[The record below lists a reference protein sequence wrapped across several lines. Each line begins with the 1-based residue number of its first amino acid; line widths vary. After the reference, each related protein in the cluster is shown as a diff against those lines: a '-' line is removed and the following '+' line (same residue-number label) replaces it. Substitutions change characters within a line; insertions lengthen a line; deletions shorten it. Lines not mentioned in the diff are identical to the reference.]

1 MQPGFCTQETGA
13 NEVWTRLAAQRGAS
27 CRLSAGLAS
36 RTIRAHMSDLT
47 PEPPE
52 TEKPKTPTSPE
63 EVTRKLEDFI
73 KNTLGGQVLFTRIEG
88 SGVRPAQDG
97 AEKAEGEPVADHGA
111 AFEFHYKPADIK
123 AHLDR
128 FVIRQDEAKKV
139 LATAVCDHY
148 HHAQMLREDRESGST
163 GPRLEFSKQN
173 VIIIGPTGV
182 GKTYLV
188 KHIADLIGV
197 PFVKADATKFSETG
211 YVGADVDDLV
221 RDLVAKANGDIDLAE
236 HGIIYLDE
244 IDKLSSGPE
253 KLGRDV
259 SGRGVQTALLKLMEE
274 TEVPLYA
281 PNDIRS
287 QMQMMFDTRKGRT
300 GREVVNTR
308 NILFIVSGAFS
319 GLDKIIEKRT
329 NRKSIGFVS
338 ADTKTT
344 AAEHLF
350 RESRT
355 KDFID
360 YGFEAEFIGR
370 LPVRVVCDPLSA
382 DDMFQIMKNSEGSL
396 IRQYEREFAAYGVK
410 AVFEDDALREIASRA
425 EEEKTGARGLVTA
438 WERVLR
444 DFKFEMPSLGL
455 PGLLIDGALVKNPEQ
470 VLARCRTEA
479 ATFAVE
485 LGAAHADEIQAFT
498 GRFQREHGFMLD
510 FDSSAIAAIAA
521 RAQREGMHV
530 DAMCAKL
537 FKDYPFGLK
546 LVTRSTG
553 ETSFALSADAI
564 ANPDKFVSDLVVS
577 ACRQRPEAPLSNIID
592 ITPEPTSHES

>member
-1 MQPGFCTQETGA
+1 
-13 NEVWTRLAAQRGAS
+13 
-27 CRLSAGLAS
+27 
-36 RTIRAHMSDLT
+36 MSDPV
-47 PEPPE
+47 PEAPE
-52 TEKPKTPTSPE
+52 TEKPKAPGSPE
-63 EVTRKLEDFI
+63 EITRKLEDFI
-73 KNTLGGQVLFTRIEG
+73 KNTLGGQVLFTRVEG
-88 SGVRPAQDG
+88 
-97 AEKAEGEPVADHGA
+97 HGA
-111 AFEFHYKPADIK
+111 RPSADGEDKSDEEAKEDDGKAFEFTYKPADIK

-148 HHAQMLREDRESGST
+148 HHAQMLREDRESNTT

-221 RDLVAKANGDIDLAE
+221 RDLVAKANGDIELAE

-253 KLGRDV
+253 RLGRDV
-259 SGRGVQTALLKLMEE
+259 SGRGVQTTLLKLMEE

-300 GREVVNTR
+300 GRETVNTR
-308 NILFIVSGAFS
+308 NILFIVSGAFG

-329 NRKSIGFVS
+329 NRKAIGFVS
-338 ADTKTT
+338 SDSKST

-350 RESRT
+350 REART

-410 AVFEDDALREIASRA
+410 ALFADDALREIASRA

-455 PGLLIDGALVKNPEQ
+455 PELRINGALVKNPEQ
-470 VLARCRTEA
+470 TLAQCRTA
-479 ATFAVE
+479 AASMVME
-485 LGAAHADEIQAFT
+485 LGAAHADEVRAFAE
-498 GRFQREHGFMLD
+498 RFQREHGFTLE
-510 FDSSAIAAIAA
+510 FDSAAIAAVAA

-530 DAMCAKL
+530 EAMCAKL

-546 LVTRSTG
+546 LVTRSTN
-553 ETSFALSADAI
+553 ETRFVITPDAV
-564 ANPDKFVSDLVVS
+564 ANPDKFVSELVVN
-577 ACRQRPEAPLSNIID
+577 ACRSQPDSTIID
-592 ITPEPTSHES
+592 ITPDIPAHES

>member
-1 MQPGFCTQETGA
+1 
-13 NEVWTRLAAQRGAS
+13 
-27 CRLSAGLAS
+27 
-36 RTIRAHMSDLT
+36 MSDST
-47 PEPPE
+47 PETPE
-52 TEKPKTPTSPE
+52 IEKPKAPGSPE
-63 EVTRKLEDFI
+63 DITRKLEDFI
-73 KNTLGGQVLFTRIEG
+73 KNTLGGQVLFTRVEG
-88 SGVRPAQDG
+88 HGTRPSADG
-97 AEKAEGEPVADHGA
+97 EEKPADEKKEDDGE
-111 AFEFHYKPADIK
+111 AFEFNYKPADIK

-148 HHAQMLREDRESGST
+148 HHAQMLREDRISDT
-163 GPRLEFSKQN
+163 KGPRLEFSKQN

-221 RDLVAKANGDIDLAE
+221 RDLVAKANGDIGLAE

-253 KLGRDV
+253 RGGRDV
-259 SGRGVQTALLKLMEE
+259 SGRGVQTTLLKLMEE

-281 PNDIRS
+281 PNDMRS

-329 NRKSIGFVS
+329 NRKAIGFVS
-338 ADTKTT
+338 SDSKGT

-350 RESRT
+350 REART

-410 AVFEDDALREIASRA
+410 ALFADDALREIASRA

-455 PGLLIDGALVKNPEQ
+455 PELHIDGELVKNPEQ
-470 VLARCRTEA
+470 TLALCRSA
-479 ATFAVE
+479 AASMITE
-485 LGAAHADEIQAFT
+485 LGAAHAGEVRAFAE
-498 GRFQREHGFMLD
+498 RFQREHGFTLD
-510 FDSSAIAAIAA
+510 FDSAAIAAVAA

-530 DAMCAKL
+530 EALCVKL

-546 LVTRSTG
+546 LVTRSTN
-553 ETSFALSADAI
+553 ETRFRITPDAI
-564 ANPDKFVSDLVVS
+564 ANPDRFVSDLVVS
-577 ACRQRPEAPLSNIID
+577 ACRNQQAPSVSNIID
-592 ITPEPTSHES
+592 ITPDLPAHEP

>member
-1 MQPGFCTQETGA
+1 MTNTPMREP
-13 NEVWTRLAAQRGAS
+13 
-27 CRLSAGLAS
+27 
-36 RTIRAHMSDLT
+36 T
-47 PEPPE
+47 PETPDAD
-52 TEKPKTPTSPE
+52 KPKTPASPE

-73 KNTLGGQVLFTRIEG
+73 KNTLGGQVLFTRIDG
-88 SGVRPAQDG
+88 PGVKRPQPDG
-97 AEKAEGEPVADHGA
+97 DDQAAEEPAEDDGE
-111 AFEFHYKPADIK
+111 AFEFTYKPADIK

-128 FVIRQDEAKKV
+128 YVIRQDEAKKV

-148 HHAQMLREDRESGST
+148 HHARMLREHREADEP

-221 RDLVAKANGDIDLAE
+221 RDLVAKANGDIELAE

-253 KLGRDV
+253 RLGRDV

-319 GLDKIIEKRT
+319 GLEKIIEKRT

-338 ADTKTT
+338 ADSKST
-344 AAEHLF
+344 APEHLF
-350 RESRT
+350 REVRT

-360 YGFEAEFIGR
+360 FGFEAEFIGR

-410 AVFEDDALREIASRA
+410 ATFDDDALREIASRA

-455 PGLLIDGALVKNPEQ
+455 PELRIDGALVKFPETTL
-470 VLARCRTEA
+470 VKCRADAASLAM
-479 ATFAVE
+479 E
-485 LGAAHADEIQAFT
+485 LGTVHAEEIRAFAE
-498 GRFQREHGFMLD
+498 RFQREHGFTLE
-510 FDSSAIAAIAA
+510 FDAAAMAAIAA
-521 RAQREGMHV
+521 RAQREGMSV
-530 DAMCAKL
+530 EAMCGKL

-546 LVTRSTG
+546 LVARSTG
-553 ETSFALSADAI
+553 AATFAISAEAV
-564 ANPDKFVSDLVVS
+564 ANPDKFVSDLVVN
-577 ACRQRPEAPLSNIID
+577 ACRGNGTD
-592 ITPEPTSHES
+592 EPATAVE

>member
-1 MQPGFCTQETGA
+1 
-13 NEVWTRLAAQRGAS
+13 
-27 CRLSAGLAS
+27 
-36 RTIRAHMSDLT
+36 MSDT
-47 PEPPE
+47 PPESPE
-52 TEKPKTPTSPE
+52 TEKPKAPTSPE
-63 EVTRKLEDFI
+63 EITRKLEDFI
-73 KNTLGGQVLFTRIEG
+73 KNTLGGQVLFTRIDGPGGKPVEDG
-88 SGVRPAQDG
+88 DEKSGEDAKPDDG
-97 AEKAEGEPVADHGA
+97 K

-123 AHLDR
+123 AYLDR

-148 HHAQMLREDRESGST
+148 HHAQMLREDRASESG
-163 GPRLEFSKQN
+163 GRLEFSKQN
-173 VIIIGPTGV
+173 VVIIGPTGV

-253 KLGRDV
+253 KHGRDV
-259 SGRGVQTALLKLMEE
+259 SGRGVQTTLLKLMEE
-274 TEVPLYA
+274 TEVALYA

-308 NILFIVSGAFS
+308 NILFIVSGAFG
-319 GLDKIIEKRT
+319 GLEKLIERRS
-329 NRKSIGFVS
+329 NRKAIGFVS
-338 ADTKTT
+338 ADSKPT
-344 AAEHLF
+344 ASEHLF
-350 RESRT
+350 REVRT

-382 DDMFQIMKNSEGSL
+382 DDMFHIMKNSEGSL

-425 EEEKTGARGLVTA
+425 EEEKTGARGLVTT

-455 PGLLIDGALVKNPEQ
+455 PELHIDGALVKNPEQ
-470 VLARCRTEA
+470 ALAKCRTA
-479 ATFAVE
+479 AANNVME
-485 LGAAHADEIQAFT
+485 LGAAHADEVHAFAE
-498 GRFQREHGFMLD
+498 RFQRDHGFSLQ
-510 FDSSAIAAIAA
+510 FDEVATAAIAA
-521 RAQREGMHV
+521 RAQLEGMNV
-530 DAMCAKL
+530 EAMCGKL
-537 FKDYPFGLK
+537 FKDYAFGLK
-546 LVTRSTG
+546 LVMRSTG
-553 ETSFALSADAI
+553 AAGFTIPVEAVAHPDAYLSE
-564 ANPDKFVSDLVVS
+564 LVVQ
-577 ACRQRPEAPLSNIID
+577 ACRPSMETP
-592 ITPEPTSHES
+592 ITIPHES

>member
-1 MQPGFCTQETGA
+1 
-13 NEVWTRLAAQRGAS
+13 
-27 CRLSAGLAS
+27 
-36 RTIRAHMSDLT
+36 MSDPT
-47 PEPPE
+47 PETPE
-52 TEKPKTPTSPE
+52 TEKPKAPGTPE
-63 EVTRKLEDFI
+63 EITRKLEDFI
-73 KNTLGGQVLFTRIEG
+73 KNTLGGQVLFTRVEG
-88 SGVRPAQDG
+88 PGGHPALEGGEKPVEPTRQDNG
-97 AEKAEGEPVADHGA
+97 K
-111 AFEFHYKPADIK
+111 AFEFSYKPADIK
-123 AHLDR
+123 AYLDR

-148 HHAQMLREDRESGST
+148 HHARMLRDDRESEST
-163 GPRLEFSKQN
+163 GSKLEFSKQN

-221 RDLVAKANGDIDLAE
+221 RDLVAKANGDIELAE

-253 KLGRDV
+253 RLGRDV

-274 TEVPLYA
+274 TEVALYA

-319 GLDKIIEKRT
+319 GLEKIIEKRT

-338 ADTKTT
+338 SDSKST

-360 YGFEAEFIGR
+360 FGFEAEFIGR

-396 IRQYEREFAAYGVK
+396 IRQYQREFAAYGVK

-425 EEEKTGARGLVTA
+425 EDEKTGARGLVTA

-455 PGLLIDGALVKNPEQ
+455 PELRIDGALVKDPEQ
-470 VLARCRTEA
+470 RLVQCRAEA
-479 ATFAVE
+479 ASQVME
-485 LGAAHADEIQAFT
+485 LGAAHAGEVRVFAE
-498 GRFQREHGFMLD
+498 RFQREHGFTLD
-510 FDSSAIAAIAA
+510 FDSAAIAAVAA

-530 DAMCAKL
+530 DAMCEKL

-546 LVTRSTG
+546 LVTRTTG
-553 ETSFALSADAI
+553 DTRFTLTSEAV
-564 ANPDKFVSDLVVS
+564 ANPDKYVSELVVN
-577 ACRQRPEAPLSNIID
+577 ACRQHPQQTPSNVID
-592 ITPEPTSHES
+592 PTPDIPAHES

>member
-1 MQPGFCTQETGA
+1 
-13 NEVWTRLAAQRGAS
+13 
-27 CRLSAGLAS
+27 
-36 RTIRAHMSDLT
+36 MSEPT
-47 PEPPE
+47 PETPE
-52 TEKPKTPTSPE
+52 ADKPKTPSTPE

-73 KNTLGGQVLFTRIEG
+73 KNTLGGQVLFTRVEG
-88 SGVRPAQDG
+88 AGVRRTQESSE
-97 AEKAEGEPVADHGA
+97 EKSTEEPGEDSGEV
-111 AFEFHYKPADIK
+111 FEFTYKPADIK

-148 HHAQMLREDRESGST
+148 HHARMLRDDRESDDP

-221 RDLVAKANGDIDLAE
+221 RDLVAKANGDLELAE

-338 ADTKTT
+338 AAD
-344 AAEHLF
+344 ANSSSAELLF
-350 RESRT
+350 REVRT

-396 IRQYEREFAAYGVK
+396 IRQYEREFAAYGLK
-410 AVFEDDALREIASRA
+410 AVFEDDALREIAHRA

-455 PGLLIDGALVKNPEQ
+455 PELHIDGALVKNPQ
-470 VLARCRTEA
+470 AVLAKCRGEA
-479 ATFAVE
+479 ATLAVE
-485 LGAAHADEIQAFT
+485 LGAAHSGEVKAFAD
-498 GRFQREHGFMLD
+498 RFQRDNGFVLD
-510 FDSSAIAAIAA
+510 FTSSAIVAIAA
-521 RAQREGMHV
+521 RAQREGMTV
-530 DAMCAKL
+530 EAMCAKL

-553 ETSFALSADAI
+553 ETRFVLSEEAI
-564 ANPDKFVSDLVVS
+564 ANPDKFVSELVVS
-577 ACRQRPEAPLSNIID
+577 ACRQHPEATASNVID
-592 ITPEPTSHES
+592 ITPDSTAHES

>member
-1 MQPGFCTQETGA
+1 
-13 NEVWTRLAAQRGAS
+13 
-27 CRLSAGLAS
+27 
-36 RTIRAHMSDLT
+36 MSDPT
-47 PEPPE
+47 PELPE
-52 TEKPKTPTSPE
+52 TDKPKAPGSPE
-63 EVTRKLEDFI
+63 EITRKLEDFI
-73 KNTLGGQVLFTRIEG
+73 KNTLGGQVLFTRVESPGGRPMPEG
-88 SGVRPAQDG
+88 DEKPAAAARPDPG
-97 AEKAEGEPVADHGA
+97 RV
-111 AFEFHYKPADIK
+111 FEFNYRPADIK

-148 HHAQMLREDRESGST
+148 HHARMLRDDRESNSGGT
-163 GPRLEFSKQN
+163 KLEFSKQN

-221 RDLVAKANGDIDLAE
+221 RDLVAKANGDIELAE

-253 KLGRDV
+253 RLGRDV
-259 SGRGVQTALLKLMEE
+259 SGRGVQTTLLKLMEE
-274 TEVPLYA
+274 TEVALYA

-308 NILFIVSGAFS
+308 NILFIVSGAFG
-319 GLDKIIEKRT
+319 GLEKIIEKRT

-338 ADTKTT
+338 AEAKNT
-344 AAEHLF
+344 APEHLF
-350 RESRT
+350 REART

-410 AVFEDDALREIASRA
+410 AVFKDDALREIAGRA

-438 WERVLR
+438 WEQVLR

-455 PGLLIDGALVKNPEQ
+455 PELQIDGALVREPEQ
-470 VLARCRTEA
+470 TLARCRAEA
-479 ATFAVE
+479 ASQFRV
-485 LGAAHADEIQAFT
+485 LGAAHAGEVRAFAE
-498 GRFQREHGFMLD
+498 RFQREHGFTLD
-510 FDSSAIAAIAA
+510 FDDEAIAAVAA

-530 DAMCAKL
+530 EAMCMKL

-553 ETSFALSADAI
+553 DTRFAITPEAVAS
-564 ANPDKFVSDLVVS
+564 PDRYVSELVVN
-577 ACRQRPEAPLSNIID
+577 ACRSRPSPPASNIID
-592 ITPEPTSHES
+592 LTPDSPAHES

>member
-1 MQPGFCTQETGA
+1 MA
-13 NEVWTRLAAQRGAS
+13 L
-27 CRLSAGLAS
+27 
-36 RTIRAHMSDLT
+36 MSDPT
-47 PEPPE
+47 PETPE
-52 TEKPKTPTSPE
+52 TEKTKAPGTPE
-63 EVTRKLEDFI
+63 EITRKLEDFI
-73 KNTLGGQVLFTRIEG
+73 KNTLGGQVLFTRVEG
-88 SGVRPAQDG
+88 PGGHPMPEGGEKG
-97 AEKAEGEPVADHGA
+97 AEEPQKDDGKV
-111 AFEFHYKPADIK
+111 FEFNYQPADIK
-123 AHLDR
+123 AYLDR

-148 HHAQMLREDRESGST
+148 HHAQMLRDDRESESAGSK
-163 GPRLEFSKQN
+163 LEFSKQN

-221 RDLVAKANGDIDLAE
+221 RDLVAKANGDIELAE

-253 KLGRDV
+253 RLGRDV

-274 TEVPLYA
+274 TEVALYA

-308 NILFIVSGAFS
+308 NILFIVSGAFG
-319 GLDKIIEKRT
+319 GLEKIIEKRT

-338 ADTKTT
+338 ADTKST

-410 AVFEDDALREIASRA
+410 AVFEDDALREIATRA
-425 EEEKTGARGLVTA
+425 EDEKTGARGLVTA

-455 PGLLIDGALVKNPEQ
+455 PELRIDGALVKDPERRLVQ
-470 VLARCRTEA
+470 CRAEA
-479 ATFAVE
+479 ASQVME
-485 LGAAHADEIQAFT
+485 LGAAHAGEVRAFAE
-498 GRFQREHGFMLD
+498 RFQREHGFTLD
-510 FDSSAIAAIAA
+510 FDSTAIAAVAA

-530 DAMCAKL
+530 EAMCAKL

-553 ETSFALSADAI
+553 ETRFTLTPEAV
-564 ANPDKFVSDLVVS
+564 ANPDKYVSELVVN
-577 ACRQRPEAPLSNIID
+577 ACRGGNDETRMPNAE
-592 ITPEPTSHES
+592 

>member
-1 MQPGFCTQETGA
+1 
-13 NEVWTRLAAQRGAS
+13 
-27 CRLSAGLAS
+27 
-36 RTIRAHMSDLT
+36 MSDPT

-52 TEKPKTPTSPE
+52 SDKPKTPASPE

-73 KNTLGGQVLFTRIEG
+73 KNTLGGQVLFTRI
-88 SGVRPAQDG
+88 DG
-97 AEKAEGEPVADHGA
+97 AGARRAQEGDASPDPSPPENSGET
-111 AFEFHYKPADIK
+111 FEFNYRPADIK

-128 FVIRQDEAKKV
+128 YVIHQDEAKKV

-148 HHAQMLREDRESGST
+148 HHARMLREHRESDALA
-163 GPRLEFSKQN
+163 PRLEFSKQN

-211 YVGADVDDLV
+211 YVGGDVDDLV

-253 KLGRDV
+253 RLGRDV

-319 GLDKIIEKRT
+319 GLEKLIEKRT

-338 ADTKTT
+338 SETERT

-350 RESRT
+350 REART

-360 YGFEAEFIGR
+360 FGFEAEFIGR

-410 AVFEDDALREIASRA
+410 ATFEDDALREIASRA

-438 WERVLR
+438 WEKVLR

-455 PGLLIDGALVKNPEQ
+455 PVLTVNGELVKNPQ
-470 VLARCRTEA
+470 KVLTQIRNEA
-479 ATFAVE
+479 ASLVNE
-485 LGAAHADEIQAFT
+485 LGVAHAGEVSAFVE
-498 GRFQREHGFMLD
+498 RFQREHGFTLD
-510 FDSSAIAAIAA
+510 FDAGATGAIAA
-521 RAQREGMHV
+521 RAQREGV
-530 DAMCAKL
+530 TVETLCAKL

-546 LVTRSTG
+546 LVTSSTG
-553 ETSFALSADAI
+553 ETRFHITADAV

-577 ACRQRPEAPLSNIID
+577 ACRQHPDASAGRVID
-592 ITPEPTSHES
+592 VTPEPSSHS

>member
-1 MQPGFCTQETGA
+1 
-13 NEVWTRLAAQRGAS
+13 
-27 CRLSAGLAS
+27 
-36 RTIRAHMSDLT
+36 MSDPV
-47 PEPPE
+47 PEAPE
-52 TEKPKTPTSPE
+52 TEKPKAPGSPE
-63 EVTRKLEDFI
+63 EITRKLEDFI
-73 KNTLGGQVLFTRIEG
+73 KNTLGGQVLFTRVEG
-88 SGVRPAQDG
+88 
-97 AEKAEGEPVADHGA
+97 HGA
-111 AFEFHYKPADIK
+111 RPSADGEDKSDEAAKEDDGKAFEFTYKPADIK

-148 HHAQMLREDRESGST
+148 HHAQMLREDRESDST

-221 RDLVAKANGDIDLAE
+221 RDLVAKANGDIELAE

-253 KLGRDV
+253 RLGRDV
-259 SGRGVQTALLKLMEE
+259 SGRGVQTTLLKLMEE

-300 GREVVNTR
+300 GRETVNTR
-308 NILFIVSGAFS
+308 NILFIVSGAFG

-329 NRKSIGFVS
+329 NRKAIGFVS
-338 ADTKTT
+338 SDSKST

-350 RESRT
+350 REART

-410 AVFEDDALREIASRA
+410 ALFADDALREIASRA

-455 PGLLIDGALVKNPEQ
+455 PELRINGALVKNPEQ
-470 VLARCRTEA
+470 TLAQCRTA
-479 ATFAVE
+479 AASMVME
-485 LGAAHADEIQAFT
+485 LGAAHADEVRAFAE
-498 GRFQREHGFMLD
+498 RFQREHGFTLD
-510 FDSSAIAAIAA
+510 FDSAAIAAVAA

-530 DAMCAKL
+530 EAMCAKL

-546 LVTRSTG
+546 LVTRSTN
-553 ETSFALSADAI
+553 ETRFVITPDAV
-564 ANPDKFVSDLVVS
+564 ANPDKFVSELVVS
-577 ACRQRPEAPLSNIID
+577 ACRSQPDSTIID
-592 ITPEPTSHES
+592 ITPDIPAHES

>member
-1 MQPGFCTQETGA
+1 
-13 NEVWTRLAAQRGAS
+13 
-27 CRLSAGLAS
+27 
-36 RTIRAHMSDLT
+36 MSDPT
-47 PEPPE
+47 PETPE
-52 TEKPKTPTSPE
+52 ADKPKPTTPASPE

-73 KNTLGGQVLFTRIEG
+73 KNTLGGQVLFTRIDGPGARRTQETDG
-88 SGVRPAQDG
+88 DKPGEEEPADNS
-97 AEKAEGEPVADHGA
+97 A
-111 AFEFHYKPADIK
+111 AFEFNYKPADIK

-148 HHAQMLREDRESGST
+148 HHARMLHEDRESDRP

-221 RDLVAKANGDIDLAE
+221 RDLVAKANGDIELAE

-338 ADTKTT
+338 ADMKT
-344 AAEHLF
+344 AAPEHLF
-350 RESRT
+350 REVRT

-455 PGLLIDGALVKNPEQ
+455 PELRIDGALVKNPES
-470 VLARCRTEA
+470 VLAKCRMEA
-479 ATFAVE
+479 ASMAFE
-485 LGAAHADEIQAFT
+485 LGAAHADEVRAFAQ
-498 GRFQREHGFMLD
+498 RFQDAHEFTLE
-510 FDSSAIAAIAA
+510 FDDASIAALASRA
-521 RAQREGMHV
+521 RREGLAV
-530 DAMCAKL
+530 DALCDKL
-537 FKDYPFGLK
+537 FKDYAFGLK
-546 LVTRSTG
+546 LVSRSTG
-553 ETSFALSADAI
+553 AMSFRIPAEAI
-564 ANPDKFVSDLVVS
+564 AHPDAFLSELVVQ
-577 ACRQRPEAPLSNIID
+577 ACRPSSETTA
-592 ITPEPTSHES
+592 TPSHEP

>member
-1 MQPGFCTQETGA
+1 MRGGQGCATRKKAISAMAMGGA
-13 NEVWTRLAAQRGAS
+13 CIVPLVRGPCLAH
-27 CRLSAGLAS
+27 
-36 RTIRAHMSDLT
+36 IRNPCMSEPT
-47 PEPPE
+47 PETPE
-52 TEKPKTPTSPE
+52 SDKPKTPASPE
-63 EVTRKLEDFI
+63 EVTKKLEDFI
-73 KNTLGGQVLFTRIEG
+73 KNTLGGQVLFTRIDGTGGRRTEEDEEKTETP
-88 SGVRPAQDG
+88 VR
-97 AEKAEGEPVADHGA
+97 ERSSET
-111 AFEFHYKPADIK
+111 FEFSYKPADIK

-148 HHAQMLREDRESGST
+148 HHARMLRDDRESDT
-163 GPRLEFSKQN
+163 LGPRLEFSKQN

-221 RDLVAKANGDIDLAE
+221 RDLVAKANGDIELAE

-253 KLGRDV
+253 RLGRDV

-274 TEVPLYA
+274 TEVQLYA

-308 NILFIVSGAFS
+308 NILFIVSGAFN
-319 GLDKIIEKRT
+319 GLEKLIEKRT
-329 NRKSIGFVS
+329 NRKSIGFV
-338 ADTKTT
+338 AE
-344 AAEHLF
+344 AREHAPEHLF
-350 RESRT
+350 REART

-370 LPVRVVCDPLSA
+370 LPVRVVCDSLTA

-410 AVFEDDALREIASRA
+410 AVFEDDALHEIASRA

-444 DFKFEMPSLGL
+444 DFKFEVPSLEL
-455 PGLLIDGALVKNPEQ
+455 PEIRIDGALVKNPAQ
-470 VLARCRTEA
+470 AIMRYRNEA
-479 ATFAVE
+479 ANIE
-485 LGAAHADEIQAFT
+485 MKLGEAHAGEVRAFAE
-498 GRFQREHGFMLD
+498 RLQREHGFTLE
-510 FDSSAIAAIAA
+510 FDAHAAGAIAA
-521 RAQREGMHV
+521 RAQREGMSV
-530 DAMCAKL
+530 EAMCTKL

-553 ETSFALSADAI
+553 ATHFTITTDAV

-577 ACRQRPEAPLSNIID
+577 ACRQQPESRAGNIID
-592 ITPEPTSHES
+592 ITPEPISHES

>member
-1 MQPGFCTQETGA
+1 MRGRKIRATLKKIISAPSTARIVPLVSGP
-13 NEVWTRLAAQRGAS
+13 RLAHYLRP
-27 CRLSAGLAS
+27 
-36 RTIRAHMSDLT
+36 HMSDPT
-47 PEPPE
+47 PETPE
-52 TEKPKTPTSPE
+52 ADQPKTPTTPE
-63 EVTRKLEDFI
+63 EITRKLEDFI
-73 KNTLGGQVLFTRIEG
+73 KNTLGGQVLFTRVDGPAGRRTQESDEK
-88 SGVRPAQDG
+88 SGEEPQDDND
-97 AEKAEGEPVADHGA
+97 EN
-111 AFEFHYKPADIK
+111 FEFHYKPADIK

-148 HHAQMLREDRESGST
+148 HHAQMLREDRESDST
-163 GPRLEFSKQN
+163 GPPLEFSKQN

-221 RDLVAKANGDIDLAE
+221 RDLVAKANGDLDLAE

-253 KLGRDV
+253 KMGRDV
-259 SGRGVQTALLKLMEE
+259 SGRGVQTTLLKLMEE

-338 ADTKTT
+338 AGDSKST

-350 RESRT
+350 REART

-425 EEEKTGARGLVTA
+425 EDEKTGARGLVTV

-455 PGLLIDGALVKNPEQ
+455 PELRIDGALVKNPEQ
-470 VLARCRTEA
+470 VLAQCRTQA

-485 LGAAHADEIQAFT
+485 LGVAHADEIKAFAE
-498 GRFQREHGFMLD
+498 RFQRDHGFTLD
-510 FDSSAIAAIAA
+510 FDASAIAAIAA
-521 RAQREGMHV
+521 RAQREGAHV
-530 DAMCAKL
+530 DAMCEKL

-577 ACRQRPEAPLSNIID
+577 ACRQQPPPASNIID
-592 ITPEPTSHES
+592 ITPDSTAHES

>member
-1 MQPGFCTQETGA
+1 
-13 NEVWTRLAAQRGAS
+13 
-27 CRLSAGLAS
+27 
-36 RTIRAHMSDLT
+36 MSDST
-47 PEPPE
+47 PETPE
-52 TEKPKTPTSPE
+52 SDQPKTPASPE

-73 KNTLGGQVLFTRIEG
+73 KNTLGGQVLFTRI
-88 SGVRPAQDG
+88 DG
-97 AEKAEGEPVADHGA
+97 PGARQGQEAEAKEDAPQEPLRSTET
-111 AFEFHYKPADIK
+111 FEFRYRPADIK

-128 FVIRQDEAKKV
+128 YVIRQDEAKKV

-148 HHAQMLREDRESGST
+148 HHARMLREHRESDT
-163 GPRLEFSKQN
+163 LGPRLEFSKQN

-221 RDLVAKANGDIDLAE
+221 RDLVAKANGDIELAE

-253 KLGRDV
+253 RLGRDV

-274 TEVPLYA
+274 TEVALYA

-319 GLDKIIEKRT
+319 GLEKLIEKRT

-338 ADTKTT
+338 ETKDT
-344 AAEHLF
+344 APEHLF
-350 RESRT
+350 REART

-360 YGFEAEFIGR
+360 FGFEAEFIGR

-410 AVFEDDALREIASRA
+410 AVFEDDALREIATRA
-425 EEEKTGARGLVTA
+425 EDEKTGARGLVTA

-444 DFKFEMPSLGL
+444 DFKFEMPSLEL
-455 PGLLIDGALVKNPEQ
+455 PELRIDGRLVRHPEEALSQ
-470 VLARCRTEA
+470 CRNEA
-479 ATFAVE
+479 ASRVME
-485 LGAAHADEIQAFT
+485 LGAAHAGEVRAFVE
-498 GRFQREHGFMLD
+498 RFQREHGFTLE
-510 FDSSAIAAIAA
+510 FDSAAVGAIAS
-521 RAQREGMHV
+521 RAQHDGMTV
-530 DAMCAKL
+530 EALCQKL

-546 LVTRSTG
+546 LATRSSGQTR
-553 ETSFALSADAI
+553 FAVPAEAI

-577 ACRQRPEAPLSNIID
+577 ACRQRPDTAPATGTVID
-592 ITPEPTSHES
+592 VTPEPPLP

>member
-1 MQPGFCTQETGA
+1 MP
-13 NEVWTRLAAQRGAS
+13 RPLYPS
-27 CRLSAGLAS
+27 S
-36 RTIRAHMSDLT
+36 MSDPT
-47 PEPPE
+47 SEKPEDE
-52 TEKPKTPTSPE
+52 QPKTPATPE

-73 KNTLGGQVLFTRIEG
+73 KNTLGGQVLFTRVDGVSQRQPQEG
-88 SGVRPAQDG
+88 DEDKSA
-97 AEKAEGEPVADHGA
+97 AEPVADHSGE
-111 AFEFHYKPADIK
+111 FEFHHKPADIK

-148 HHAQMLREDRESGST
+148 HHARMLREHRESGDPSEH
-163 GPRLEFSKQN
+163 LEFTKQN

-221 RDLVAKANGDIDLAE
+221 RDLVAKANGDLELAE

-244 IDKLSSGPE
+244 IDKLSSGPD

-338 ADTKTT
+338 ADTKST
-344 AAEHLF
+344 APEHLF
-350 RESRT
+350 REVRT

-360 YGFEAEFIGR
+360 FGFEAEFIGR
-370 LPVRVVCDPLSA
+370 LPVRVVCDPLNA
-382 DDMFQIMKNSEGSL
+382 DDLFQIMKNSEGSL

-410 AVFEDDALREIASRA
+410 AVFEDDALREIAQRA
-425 EEEKTGARGLVTA
+425 EDEKTGARGLVTA

-455 PGLLIDGALVKNPEQ
+455 PELHIDAALVQNPEAALSMCRATAAS
-470 VLARCRTEA
+470 LAR
-479 ATFAVE
+479 E
-485 LGAAHADEIQAFT
+485 LGAAHAEEVHAFAE
-498 GRFQREHGFMLD
+498 RFQREHGFTLD
-510 FDSSAIAAIAA
+510 FDDAAVAAVAA
-521 RAQREGMHV
+521 RAVREGMSV
-530 DAMCAKL
+530 EAMCGKL

-546 LVTRSTG
+546 LVSRNSG
-553 ETSFALSADAI
+553 ETRFSITAVAVE
-564 ANPDKFVSDLVVS
+564 NPDKFVSELVVA
-577 ACRQRPEAPLSNIID
+577 ACRHHATDSSVGAHDLTSAPV
-592 ITPEPTSHES
+592 SHES

>member
-1 MQPGFCTQETGA
+1 MRCRGSRATLKTGIS
-13 NEVWTRLAAQRGAS
+13 TAA
-27 CRLSAGLAS
+27 SAGIVPLVSGLSLAKT
-36 RTIRAHMSDLT
+36 RNDMSDT
-47 PEPPE
+47 PPEPTE
-52 TEKPKTPTSPE
+52 TDKPKSPTSPE
-63 EVTRKLEDFI
+63 EVTRKLEEFI
-73 KNTLGGQVLFTRIEG
+73 KNTLGGQVLFTRVE
-88 SGVRPAQDG
+88 RPGERRETDETPGDAEVSEDDDG
-97 AEKAEGEPVADHGA
+97 E
-111 AFEFHYKPADIK
+111 AFEFNYKPADIK

-148 HHAQMLREDRESGST
+148 HHARMLREDRESDSS

-221 RDLVAKANGDIDLAE
+221 RDLVAKANGDLDLAE

-244 IDKLSSGPE
+244 IDKLSSGPD

-308 NILFIVSGAFS
+308 NILFIVSGAFG
-319 GLDKIIEKRT
+319 GLEKIIEKRT

-338 ADTKTT
+338 AEMK
-344 AAEHLF
+344 APASEHLF
-350 RESRT
+350 REVLT

-410 AVFEDDALREIASRA
+410 AQFEDDALREIAGRA
-425 EEEKTGARGLVTA
+425 AEEKTGARGLVTA

-455 PGLLIDGALVKNPEQ
+455 PTLRVDGALVKNPES
-470 VLARCRTEA
+470 VLAAARMEA
-479 ATFAVE
+479 ASLAIE
-485 LGAAHADEIQAFT
+485 IGAAHADEIRAFAE
-498 GRFQREHGFMLD
+498 RFELDHGFTLD
-510 FDSSAIAAIAA
+510 FDESAITAISA
-521 RAQREGMHV
+521 RAQREGLSV
-530 DAMCAKL
+530 EAMCAKL

-553 ETSFALSADAI
+553 ETRFALNSEAI
-564 ANPDKFVSDLVVS
+564 ADPDKFVSELVVS
-577 ACRQRPEAPLSNIID
+577 SCRPHSEPAASNIID
-592 ITPEPTSHES
+592 ITPDIPSHES

>member
-1 MQPGFCTQETGA
+1 
-13 NEVWTRLAAQRGAS
+13 
-27 CRLSAGLAS
+27 
-36 RTIRAHMSDLT
+36 MSDT
-47 PEPPE
+47 TSEPPE
-52 TEKPKTPTSPE
+52 SDKPKTPASPE

-73 KNTLGGQVLFTRIEG
+73 KNTLGGQVLFTRIDGPGARRTQEASDDTPEPPRQES
-88 SGVRPAQDG
+88 SG
-97 AEKAEGEPVADHGA
+97 ET
-111 AFEFHYKPADIK
+111 FEFNYRPADIK
-123 AHLDR
+123 EHLDR
-128 FVIRQDEAKKV
+128 YVIHQDEAKKV

-148 HHAQMLREDRESGST
+148 HHARMLREHRESDT
-163 GPRLEFSKQN
+163 LGPRLEFSKQN

-211 YVGADVDDLV
+211 YVGGDVDDLV
-221 RDLVAKANGDIDLAE
+221 RDLVAKANGDIELAE

-253 KLGRDV
+253 RLGRDV

-274 TEVPLYA
+274 TEVALYA

-319 GLDKIIEKRT
+319 GLEKLIEKRT

-338 ADTKTT
+338 SDSERT

-350 RESRT
+350 REART

-382 DDMFQIMKNSEGSL
+382 EDMFQIMKNSEGSL
-396 IRQYEREFAAYGVK
+396 IRQYEREFAAYGVR
-410 AVFEDDALREIASRA
+410 ATFEDDALREIASRA

-438 WERVLR
+438 WEKVLR

-455 PGLLIDGALVKNPEQ
+455 LELTISGELVKNPQRE
-470 VLARCRTEA
+470 LTRIRHEA
-479 ATFAVE
+479 ASLVNE
-485 LGAAHADEIQAFT
+485 LGVAHAGEVSTFVD
-498 GRFQREHGFMLD
+498 RFQRDNGFTLD
-510 FDSSAIAAIAA
+510 FDAGAIGAIAA
-521 RAQREGMHV
+521 RAQREGV
-530 DAMCAKL
+530 TVEALCAKL

-553 ETSFALSADAI
+553 ETRFHITADAV

-577 ACRQRPEAPLSNIID
+577 ACRQHPETSAGKVID
-592 ITPEPTSHES
+592 VTPESSSHES

>member
-1 MQPGFCTQETGA
+1 
-13 NEVWTRLAAQRGAS
+13 
-27 CRLSAGLAS
+27 
-36 RTIRAHMSDLT
+36 MSDPT
-47 PEPPE
+47 PESPE
-52 TEKPKTPTSPE
+52 HEKTKAPGSPE
-63 EVTRKLEDFI
+63 EITRKLEDFI
-73 KNTLGGQVLFTRIEG
+73 KNTLGGQVLFTRVEG
-88 SGVRPAQDG
+88 PGGRPIPDGEEKPVQDARPDNG
-97 AEKAEGEPVADHGA
+97 RV
-111 AFEFHYKPADIK
+111 FEFNYRPADIK

-148 HHAQMLREDRESGST
+148 HHARMLRDDRASDSG

-221 RDLVAKANGDIDLAE
+221 RDLVAKANGDIELAE

-253 KLGRDV
+253 RIGRDV
-259 SGRGVQTALLKLMEE
+259 SGRGVQTTLLKLMEE
-274 TEVPLYA
+274 TEVALYA

-308 NILFIVSGAFS
+308 NILFIVSGAFG
-319 GLDKIIEKRT
+319 GLEKIIEKRT

-338 ADTKTT
+338 ADTKESP
-344 AAEHLF
+344 AEYLF
-350 RESRT
+350 REART

-410 AVFEDDALREIASRA
+410 AVFQDDALREIAHRA

-444 DFKFEMPSLGL
+444 DFKFEMPSLEL
-455 PGLLIDGALVKNPEQ
+455 PELLIDAALVTNPELTL
-470 VLARCRTEA
+470 VRCRAEA
-479 ATFAVE
+479 ASQFRE
-485 LGAAHADEIQAFT
+485 RGAAHAGEVRAFAE
-498 GRFQREHGFMLD
+498 RFQRENGFTLE
-510 FDSSAIAAIAA
+510 FDSDAIAAVAA

-530 DAMCAKL
+530 EALCAKL

-553 ETSFALSADAI
+553 ETRFTITADAV
-564 ANPDKFVSDLVVS
+564 AHPDRFVSELVVN
-577 ACRQRPEAPLSNIID
+577 ACRSHPAAPASPIID
-592 ITPEPTSHES
+592 LTPDTPSHES

>member
-1 MQPGFCTQETGA
+1 
-13 NEVWTRLAAQRGAS
+13 
-27 CRLSAGLAS
+27 
-36 RTIRAHMSDLT
+36 MSDH
-47 PEPPE
+47 PPDPPE
-52 TEKPKTPTSPE
+52 TDSPKTPGSPE
-63 EVTRKLEDFI
+63 DITRKLEDFI
-73 KNTLGGQVLFTRIEG
+73 KNTLGGQVLFTRVEG
-88 SGVRPAQDG
+88 PGGHPMPESG
-97 AEKAEGEPVADHGA
+97 EKTLEEPKPDQGRV
-111 AFEFHYKPADIK
+111 FEFNYRPSDIK

-148 HHAQMLREDRESGST
+148 HHAQMLREDRASESGAAK
-163 GPRLEFSKQN
+163 LEFSKQN

-221 RDLVAKANGDIDLAE
+221 RDLVAKANGDIELAE

-253 KLGRDV
+253 RLGRDV
-259 SGRGVQTALLKLMEE
+259 SGRGVQTTLLKLMEE
-274 TEVPLYA
+274 TEVALYA

-308 NILFIVSGAFS
+308 NILFIVSGAFG
-319 GLDKIIEKRT
+319 GLEKIIEKRT

-338 ADTKTT
+338 SDTKTT

-410 AVFEDDALREIASRA
+410 AVFKDDALREIASRA

-455 PGLLIDGALVKNPEQ
+455 PELLIDGDLVKEPEQ
-470 VLARCRTEA
+470 TLARCRAEA
-479 ATFAVE
+479 VSQLRE
-485 LGAAHADEIQAFT
+485 LGAAHAGEVRAFAE
-498 GRFQREHGFMLD
+498 RFQREHGLMLD
-510 FDSSAIAAIAA
+510 FDSEALAAIAA

-530 DAMCAKL
+530 EAMCAKL

-553 ETSFALSADAI
+553 ETRFVITAEAV
-564 ANPDKFVSDLVVS
+564 ANPDKYVSELVVK
-577 ACRQRPEAPLSNIID
+577 ACRSQPDAPVSNIID
-592 ITPEPTSHES
+592 LTPDTPAHES